1 MINKHKIID
10 AFLFYN
16 ELDMLEFRL
25 TELNEHVDYFIILE
39 SSFDFNGNRKESV
52 FNSNIQRFNNWKNK
66 IIHIDCPEFA
76 NPEINKDSIIS
87 YMTSKLAIFLSSLN
101 IDFEDII
108 MLSDVDEIPNFN
120 KLDSLIDLLTFESV
134 FLRQKRFFW
143 TTKYIDKD
151 LSYGTVVHQYTKVL
165 QNPLILKSYYETK
178 SSKQFSNH
186 TSIDSGWHFSH
197 FEDLGKLHEKLELI
211 NGQKYSIKD
220 LKIKMNNLIPIK
232 YPDLRDEYS
241 LIDYDGDLPK
251 NVHLLPEQPVRRNWK
266 RNVLIKTKDITN
278 DGDFFQTINVS
289 FVFDSVESLD
299 KNTIVLPQNIL
310 YGDYKSLEEFHKV
323 YRYNELKKI
332 IKTLYL
338 LNDDTV
344 TFDFG
349 EPKTFTW
356 SQIKTKYISDL
367 I

>member
-10 AFLFYN
+10 TFLFYN

-25 TELNEHVDYFIILE
+25 TELNEYVDYFIILE
-39 SSFDFNGNRKESV
+39 SSFDFNGNKKESV
-52 FNSNIQRFNNWKNK
+52 FNSNIQRFDSWREK
-66 IIHIDCPEFA
+66 IIHIDCPEFE
-76 NPEINKDSIIS
+76 NDEINKDNIIS
-87 YMTSKLAIFLSSLN
+87 YMTSKLADFLSSLD

-108 MLSDVDEIPNFN
+108 MLSDVDEIPDFN
-120 KLDSLIDLLTFESV
+120 NLDSLIDLLTFDSV

-151 LSYGTVVHQYTKVL
+151 LSYGTIVHQYTKVL
-165 QNPLILKSYYETK
+165 QSPKILKSYYDTK

-186 TSIDSGWHFSH
+186 TSIDNGWHFSH
-197 FEDLGKLHEKLELI
+197 FEDLGKSHEKLELL
-211 NGQKYSIKD
+211 NGQKYSIQD

-251 NVHLLPEQPVRRNWK
+251 NTHLLPQQPVRRNWK
-266 RNVLIKTKDITN
+266 RNILIKTEDIIN
-278 DGDFFQTINVS
+278 DGIFFHTINIS
-289 FVFDSVESLD
+289 FVSSLAKKLN

-310 YGDYKSLEEFHKV
+310 YGNYESLEEFQKD
-323 YRYNELKKI
+323 YGYSELKKI
-332 IKTLYL
+332 IKNLYL
-338 LNDDTV
+338 LNEDVV

-349 EPKTFTW
+349 EPKSFTW
-356 SQIKTKYISDL
+356 KEIKDRYISEL
-367 I
+367 L